1 MKVTLS
7 WIKEYIPLELDPDE
21 IASRLTMAGLEVDS
35 VENIYDYLE
44 KIVVARVLEVK
55 KHPGADKLSCCV
67 VDTGG
72 GELARIVCGAPNV
85 REGMLSACALPGV
98 ILPGDLKIKK
108 SKIRGE
114 VSEGMLCSG
123 AELRLDTDAAGIID
137 IDGTYEPGTPLN
149 QALGISDA
157 VFEIDLTPN
166 RPDCLSVMGVARE
179 TGAFADPFQKIV
191 RPDVSLPS
199 NRVSEQS
206 IHDHAR
212 VEIKDPDLCPRYAAG
227 MLFDVTVGPSPF
239 WLRQRLES
247 VGLTPI
253 NNVVDVT
260 NFVMMETGQPLHAF
274 DYDNLAEGRIIVQK
288 AGKDMAFT
296 TLDSKVHNLAPDML
310 MICDGHRP
318 VALAGVMGGEN
329 SEISVNTSRVLIES
343 AYFNPVSIR
352 RTAKKTG
359 IASDASH
366 RFERGVD
373 PEGTAYALKRAMSLV
388 AEICDAT
395 AAKDIIDEYP
405 APAAPVRI
413 DLDPNALN
421 IRLGTEFSFDQIT
434 RILGSVGFSV
444 DSSEGGHLCVV
455 VPSFRVDV
463 TRPEDLSEEMA
474 RLWGYNRIKTTFPPV
489 PAKGRSMDPLI
500 ETRSTIRRI
509 LNGLSFYEAINYNFI
524 AKDFCDRLCLS
535 EDDPCRDVVKIINP
549 LSDQMSVLRTSLLP
563 GLLDNMRK
571 NTSQQADTLRLF
583 EIGKRFFNTG
593 KESLPRETEM
603 LAGMITGNRTSQTWY
618 SKKQPVDFFDLKG
631 VVEDLLGGLGLDD
644 VVFARLDDPHCCPY
658 FEPGYGARV
667 SKNETLGFLG
677 KVRRQ
682 VLKNFGLKQDA
693 YVFELDLAAVMAQM
707 PVQIQAV
714 PLPRFPAI
722 SQDITLIVDRQIPVG
737 DVLNQMKAIAGNQSL
752 VENMYLFDLFEGSP
766 LADGKKSLSFRIVY
780 RSDAK
785 TLTEKHIRKL
795 HADISSRLVEIFHA
809 DLPDNK

>member
-7 WIKEYIPLELDPDE
+7 WIKEYISLDINADE
-21 IASRLTMAGLEVDS
+21 IASRLTMAGLEVDA
-35 VENIYDYLE
+35 VENLYDYLQ

-55 KHPGADKLSCCV
+55 NHPSADKLSCCV
-67 VDTGG
+67 VDPGG
-72 GELARIVCGAPNV
+72 GALARIVCGAPNV
-85 REGMLSACALPGV
+85 RQGMLSACALPGV

-123 AELRLDTDAAGIID
+123 AELRLDTDAAGIMD
-137 IDGTYEPGTPLN
+137 IEGTYEPGTPLN

-179 TGAFADPFQKIV
+179 IGAFVDPFQKIV
-191 RPDVSLPS
+191 RPDVFVPS
-199 NRVSEQS
+199 KNVCNKS

-212 VEIKDPDLCPRYAAG
+212 VEIKDPDLCPRYSAG
-227 MLFDVTVGPSPF
+227 LLFDVSVGPSPF

-274 DYDNLAEGRIIVQK
+274 DFDNLAEGRIVVQK

-296 TLDSKVHNLAPDML
+296 TLDSKMHNLEPDML
-310 MICDGHRP
+310 MICDGQRP

-329 SEISVNTSRVLIES
+329 SEISVKTSRVLIES

-352 RTAKKTG
+352 RTAKRTG

-373 PEGTAYALKRAMSLV
+373 PEGTVYALKRTMALI
-388 AEICDAT
+388 AELCDAT
-395 AAKDIIDEYP
+395 AAKDIIDVYP
-405 APAAPVRI
+405 APATPVRI
-413 DLDPNALN
+413 DLDPKALN
-421 IRLGTEFSFDQIT
+421 IRLGTDFSVDQIT
-434 RILGSVGFSV
+434 GILESVEFSV
-444 DSSEGGHLCVV
+444 DPSDVGHLRVV

-463 TRPEDLSEEMA
+463 TRAEDLSEEMA

-489 PAKGRSMDPLI
+489 PAKGRPLDPVI
-500 ETRSTIRRI
+500 AVRGSIRRI

-535 EDDPCRDVVKIINP
+535 EADPCRHVVTILNP
-549 LSDQMSVLRTSLLP
+549 LSDQMSVLRTSLVP

-571 NTSQQADTLRLF
+571 NTSQQTDTLHLF
-583 EIGKRFFNTG
+583 EIGKLFFNTDRD
-593 KESLPRETEM
+593 SLPKETEM
-603 LAGMITGNRTSQTWY
+603 LAGLITGNRTSQAWY
-618 SKKQPVDFFDLKG
+618 SKKQPLDFFDIKG
-631 VVEDLLGGLGLDD
+631 VMEDLMDALGVPDVAYKQLDD
-644 VVFARLDDPHCCPY
+644 QTCPY

-677 KVRRQ
+677 KVHRQ

-693 YVFELDLAAVMAQM
+693 YIFELDLAALMAQM
-707 PVQIQAV
+707 PSQIQAV

-722 SQDITLIVDRQIPVG
+722 SQDITLIVDRHIPVG
-737 DVLNQMKAIAGNQSL
+737 DVLDQMKDIAGNENL

-795 HADISSRLVEIFHA
+795 HAAISSRLVEIFHA

>member
-7 WIKEYIPLELDPDE
+7 WIKQYIPLDLEPDE
-21 IASRLTMAGLEVDS
+21 IASRLTMAGLEVDA
-35 VENIYDYLE
+35 VENLYDYLE

-55 KHPGADKLSCCV
+55 NHPGADKLSCCV
-67 VDTGG
+67 VDTGSRTP
-72 GELARIVCGAPNV
+72 ARIVCGAPNV
-85 REGMLSACALPGV
+85 RQGMLSACALPGV

-123 AELRLDTDAAGIID
+123 AELRLDTDAAGIMD
-137 IDGTYEPGTPLN
+137 IEGAFEPGTPLN

-179 TGAFADPFQKIV
+179 AGAFVSPGRKIV
-191 RPDVSLPS
+191 KPDVSLPS
-199 NRVSEQS
+199 ESAGGQS
-206 IHDHAR
+206 IHDHAQ

-227 MLFDVTVGPSPF
+227 LLFDATVGPSPF

-260 NFVMMETGQPLHAF
+260 NFVMLETGQPLHAF
-274 DYDNLAEGRIIVQK
+274 DYDNLAGGRIVVQK
-288 AGKDMAFT
+288 AGKDMKFT
-296 TLDSKVHNLAPDML
+296 TLDSKVHQLEPDML
-310 MICDGHRP
+310 LICDGQRP

-329 SEISVNTSRVLIES
+329 SEISSNTSRVLIES
-343 AYFNPVSIR
+343 AYFSPVSIR
-352 RTAKKTG
+352 RTAKRTG

-373 PEGTAYALKRAMSLV
+373 PEGTVYALKRAMALIT
-388 AEICDAT
+388 ELCDAT
-395 AAKDIIDEYP
+395 AANGIIDVYP
-405 APAAPVRI
+405 APAAPVWI
-413 DLDPNALN
+413 DLDPRALN
-421 IRLGTEFSFDQIT
+421 IRLGTDFSDHQIIE
-434 RILGSVGFSV
+434 ILKSVEFSV
-444 DSSEGGHLCVV
+444 DPSDGGLLRVG

-489 PAKGRSMDPLI
+489 PAKGRALDPVI
-500 ETRSTIRRI
+500 ATRSAIRRI
-509 LNGLSFYEAINYNFI
+509 LNGLCFYEAINYNFI

-535 EDDPCRDVVKIINP
+535 EADPCRDVVKILNP

-571 NTSQQADTLRLF
+571 NTSQQTDTLHLF
-583 EIGKRFFNTG
+583 EIGKLFFNTD
-593 KESLPRETEM
+593 KDSLPKEREM
-603 LAGMITGNRTSQTWY
+603 LAGLITGNRTSQTWY

-631 VVEDLLGGLGLDD
+631 VVEDLLDALGMNDA
-644 VVFARLDDPHCCPY
+644 VYSRLDDQTCPY
-658 FEPGYGARV
+658 FEPGYGARI
-667 SKNETLGFLG
+667 SKNETLGFMG
-677 KVRRQ
+677 KVGRQ

-693 YVFELDLAAVMAQM
+693 YIFELDLAAVMAQM
-707 PVQIQAV
+707 PLQTQAS

-722 SQDITLIVDRQIPVG
+722 SQDITLIVDRKIPVG
-737 DVLNQMKAIAGNQSL
+737 DVLDQMKTIAKKENL

-795 HADISSRLVEIFHA
+795 HAAISSRLVEAFHA

>member
-7 WIKEYIPLELDPDE
+7 WIKEYIPLDLEPDE
-21 IASRLTMAGLEVDS
+21 IASRLTMAGLEVDA
-35 VENIYDYLE
+35 VENLYDYLE
-44 KIVVARVLEVK
+44 NIVVARVLDVK
-55 KHPGADKLSCCV
+55 KHPDADKLSCCV
-67 VDTGG
+67 VDTGSKNPA
-72 GELARIVCGAPNV
+72 LIVCGAPNV
-85 REGMLSACALPGV
+85 RPGMLSACALPGV
-98 ILPGDLKIKK
+98 VLPGGLKIKK
-108 SKIRGE
+108 NKIRGE

-123 AELRLDTDAAGIID
+123 AELRLDTDAAGIMD
-137 IDGTYEPGTPLN
+137 IQGTYEPGTPLN

-179 TGAFADPFQKIV
+179 AGAFASPGRKIV
-191 RPDVSLPS
+191 RPDVSLPLKS
-199 NRVSEQS
+199 VCGQS
-206 IHDHAR
+206 IHDHAQ
-212 VEIKDPDLCPRYAAG
+212 VAVKDPDLCPRYAAG
-227 MLFDVTVGPSPF
+227 MVFDVTVGPSPF

-274 DYDNLAEGRIIVQK
+274 DYDNLADGRIVVQK

-296 TLDSKVHNLAPDML
+296 TLDSKVHNLEPDML
-310 MICDGHRP
+310 LICDGQRP

-352 RTAKKTG
+352 RTAKRTG

-373 PEGTAYALKRAMSLV
+373 PEGTVYALKRAMALI
-388 AEICDAT
+388 AELCDAA
-395 AAKDIIDEYP
+395 AAKDIIDVYP
-405 APAAPVRI
+405 APAAPIRI
-413 DLDPNALN
+413 DLDPKALN
-421 IRLGTEFSFDQIT
+421 TRLGTDFSFDEIT
-434 RILGSVGFSV
+434 KILGSVEFSV
-444 DSSEGGHLCVV
+444 DPSDGGPLRVS

-463 TRPEDLSEEMA
+463 TRSEDLSEEMA

-489 PAKGRSMDPLI
+489 PAKGRPLDPVI
-500 ETRSTIRRI
+500 GTRSTLRRI

-524 AKDFCDRLCLS
+524 AKDFCDRLCVS
-535 EDDPCRDVVKIINP
+535 KADPRRDVVQILNP

-563 GLLDNMRK
+563 GLLENMRK
-571 NTSQQADTLRLF
+571 NTSQQTDTLRLF
-583 EIGKRFFNTG
+583 EIGKLFFNTD
-593 KESLPRETEM
+593 KDSLPKETEM
-603 LAGMITGNRTSQTWY
+603 LAGLITGNRTSQTWY

-631 VVEDLLGGLGLDD
+631 VVEDLLAALGMDD
-644 VVFARLDDPHCCPY
+644 GVFDRLDDQTCPY
-658 FEPGYGARV
+658 FEPGYGARI

-677 KVRRQ
+677 KVRSQ

-707 PVQIQAV
+707 PSQIQAA
-714 PLPRFPAI
+714 PLPRFPSI
-722 SQDITLIVDRQIPVG
+722 SQDITLIVDRNIPVG
-737 DVLNQMKAIAGNQSL
+737 DVLDQMKTIAGKENL
-752 VENMYLFDLFEGSP
+752 VENMYLFDLYEGSP

-785 TLTEKHIRKL
+785 TLTEKHIRKI
-795 HADISSRLVEIFHA
+795 HSAISSRVVETLHA